1 METPDKTSVTVKT
14 TIDAPAK
21 KVWEF
26 WTEPEHIMHWYHAS
40 EDWHVPYAENDLRT
54 DGKFKTT
61 MAAKDGSFGFDFEG
75 VYTNIQTYKL
85 IEYTLGDGREVNIS
99 FDSDDNMT
107 LITQTFDAEN
117 VNPVELQR
125 NGWQAILDNFKQY
138 TESAV

>member
-1 METPDKTSVTVKT
+1 METPEKNSVTVQV

-26 WTEPEHIMHWYHAS
+26 WTEPEHITQWYHAS
-40 EDWHVPYAENDLRT
+40 DDWHAPYADNDLRT

-61 MAAKDGSFGFDFEG
+61 MAAKDGSFSFDFEG
-75 VYTNIQTYKL
+75 SYTNIQTYKL
-85 IEYTLGDGREVNIS
+85 IEYTLGDGRTVSIS

-107 LITQTFDAEN
+107 TITQIFDAET
-117 VNPVELQR
+117 VNPVEMQR
-125 NGWQAILDNFKQY
+125 TGWQAILDNFKEY